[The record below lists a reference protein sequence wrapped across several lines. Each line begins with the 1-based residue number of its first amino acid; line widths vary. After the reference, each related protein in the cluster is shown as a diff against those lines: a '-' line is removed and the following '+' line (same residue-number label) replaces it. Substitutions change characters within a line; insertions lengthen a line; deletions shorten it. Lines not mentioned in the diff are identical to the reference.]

1 MSEHLPANLADL
13 HKAAVQAKDRVGTFR
28 NYVALLNRGYK
39 ATEKA
44 AKAQRAMEREFAQVR
59 EDHNFVQ
66 RHAQKVEAALVAM
79 RLCYSNPNKVMRG
92 LEEML
97 GSYPVEYVYEVCR
110 LGIWRLGKPI
120 GWSLLW
126 MQSAERVAA
135 AEIYENS
142 VLPALA
148 QMLPDHLDYVTL
160 RRNKI
165 DDLFEEGQ
173 RKVSDQ
179 RKLVAGIEAN
189 MPKWTE
195 EMKSAAHALKPADI
209 AALSAEEAVVHSQ
222 LMGAP
227 LKEAPKA
234 PENAP

>member
-1 MSEHLPANLADL
+1 MSEHLPANLTDL
-13 HKAAVQAKDRVGTFR
+13 HKAAVQAQDRVGTFR

-44 AKAQRAMEREFAQVR
+44 GKTLRTLERELAKVR

-66 RHAQKVEAALVAM
+66 RHAHKVDAALVAM
-79 RLCYSNPNKVMRG
+79 RTCYSNPNKVMRG

-97 GSYPVEYVYEVCR
+97 ASYPVEYVYEVCR

-126 MQSAERVAA
+126 MQSPERVAA
-135 AEIYENS
+135 AAIYEQS

-165 DDLFEEGQ
+165 DDLMEEAQ

-179 RKLVAGIEAN
+179 RKVVAGIAAN

-195 EMKSAAHALKPADI
+195 EMKSAAHALKPVDI
-209 AALSAEEAVVHSQ
+209 ALLSGEEMEVHTQ
-222 LMGAP
+222 LLGAT
-227 LKEAPKA
+227 LKGVPQA